1 MPRTATSNDLAR
13 AAATTAALLIPT
25 PSARHALSALAI
37 AVLSACAST
46 TTAPAPAP
54 VAGEATKTAA
64 VAPAPAPESK
74 ATPAVATTTTPP
86 AASATTPAA
95 SATTPAASATP
106 AVVGAKPSGGAL
118 FADLTAPGERTP
130 AMRPEAAARSKA
142 GSIVPGEVNVYT
154 FKPAE
159 RFVAVDPMTT
169 SIAQVLAD
177 LGADA
182 AEWYQHVQTLSNPW
196 FEGRAPGTDGIERAA
211 GYCAFWMA
219 KAGLEPAFAEGTQA
233 NPDDPWRQ
241 PFDLPTQRLR
251 TVENPG
257 DEEAIAKAGPTV
269 THNVGGIL
277 RGKGDL
283 AGEWLVIGA
292 HYDHVGYGAYGA
304 DPRNRGTVH
313 PGADDNASGTS
324 GMLVMA
330 RRLAEAYAGA
340 GDDADLRSVL
350 FLAFSAEEMGL
361 NGSRAFVK
369 SPSIPADK
377 VDVMLNMDMIGRIR
391 QDRLVVGGVES
402 AKGFR
407 AALDPM
413 FRESGLEI
421 FADPNGR
428 GPSDHASFYG
438 VGIPVLFFF
447 SGVHDVYH
455 QPGDQGYSVDPRGVP
470 AVLDLVERI
479 ALWRAGDATRLEFA
493 RPGEGAAGSAQAAGG
508 GEPRGQDRGYAGV
521 RLGIQPGMGEEGES
535 GIRVESVSAGTSAA
549 DAGIQAGDVLLSWDG
564 VSLDDIAAMMTKLRS
579 SKPGEVAR
587 MRVLRGDEILE
598 IDVKLKASNAP
609 RRPQDD

>member
-1 MPRTATSNDLAR
+1 MRHTAPLRATAPIADPLA
-13 AAATTAALLIPT
+13 PF
-25 PSARHALSALAI
+25 PNARRVLSALAV
-37 AVLSACAST
+37 AVLAACASSPS
-46 TTAPAPAP
+46 APAPAS
-54 VAGEATKTAA
+54 AEASK
-64 VAPAPAPESK
+64 PAPVVATAPEKK
-74 ATPAVATTTTPP
+74 ASPANATVATPP
-86 AASATTPAA
+86 APSATA
-95 SATTPAASATP
+95 P
-106 AVVGAKPSGGAL
+106 AVVGAKPTGMGSTGTGSTATGSTGASL

-130 AMRPEAAARSKA
+130 AMRPAAPARSRA
-142 GSIVPGEVNVYT
+142 GTIVPGEVNVYT

-159 RFVAVDPMTT
+159 RYVAVDPMTT
-169 SIAQVLAD
+169 SIPQVLAD

-196 FEGRAPGTDGIERAA
+196 FEGRVPGSDGIDRAA

-219 KAGLEPAFAEGTQA
+219 KAGLEPAFAEGAQA
-233 NPDDPWRQ
+233 NADDPWRQ
-241 PFDLPTQRLR
+241 PFDLPTARLR
-251 TVENPG
+251 AVEKPG

-283 AGEWLVIGA
+283 ADQWIVVGA
-292 HYDHVGYGAYGA
+292 HYDHVGYGMYGA
-304 DPRNRGTVH
+304 DPKNRGTVH

-330 RRLAEAYAGA
+330 RRLAEEYAAA

-369 SPSIPADK
+369 SPSVPADK

-391 QDRLVVGGVES
+391 QDKLVVGGVES

-407 AALDPM
+407 DALDP
-413 FRESGLEI
+413 FFKESGLEI
-421 FADPNGR
+421 FADPSGR

-479 ALWRAGDATRLEFA
+479 AMWRAGDDERLEFA
-493 RPGEGAAGSAQAAGG
+493 RPGEGGERPARGGRAGG
-508 GEPRGQDRGYAGV
+508 QPGGQDRGYASV

-535 GIRVESVSAGTSAA
+535 GIRIESVSPGTSAA
-549 DAGIQAGDVLLSWDG
+549 DAGIKAGDVLLSWDG
-564 VSLDDIAAMMTKLRS
+564 VSLDGIAAMMTKLREA
-579 SKPGEVAR
+579 KPGDVAK
-587 MRVLRGDEILE
+587 MKVLRGDEVLE
-598 IDVKLKASNAP
+598 IDVTLKASTAP
-609 RRPQDD
+609 QRPQQD